1 MKARP
6 QIAAAAFL
14 SLLVVP
20 CGQIPGANVADFADF
35 SLRDAANNVILPGRL
50 YMPPEAT
57 SSPRPLV
64 LFLHGGGENGT
75 NNTSQVNGNIDN
87 LLAAA
92 KERGAFLYAPQT
104 TSNWNSTG
112 FTSSVMTMISR
123 AESQQNVDRNR
134 IYVTG
139 LSNGGG
145 GTWNMLS
152 RYPSTF
158 AAAIPICGI
167 TPASGFSPNAIVDM
181 PIWAFHARNDPTVSV
196 TVTENTLNSI
206 FAAAHEP
213 LPTYPSQRSN
223 MDFFISNPNLASH
236 RDLEAEIN
244 AGNNV
249 SLFHLSGSSRDMMYY
264 EFTVG
269 GHGIWPIVYSA
280 PPVYDWLFSH
290 SLSPE
295 PSAIMLCAALV
306 AIATPIRLRRPVV
319 LGSPTCRA

>member
-1 MKARP
+1 MRRNERFAIQVAR
-6 QIAAAAFL
+6 
-14 SLLVVP
+14 LLFWLAIP
-20 CGQIPGANVADFADF
+20 CGLTPAANVADFADF

-50 YMPPEAT
+50 YIPPEAA
-57 SSPRPLV
+57 SSQRPLI

-75 NNTSQVNGNIDN
+75 NNTSQINANIDN

-104 TSNWNSTG
+104 TSNWNSAG
-112 FTSSVMTMISR
+112 FTSSVMTMIIR

-134 IYVTG
+134 LYATG

-152 RYPSTF
+152 RYPDTF

-167 TPASGFSPNAIVDM
+167 APAAGFQPSGLINE
-181 PIWAFHARNDPTVSV
+181 PIWAFHARNDPVVAVSTTQTVF
-196 TVTENTLNSI
+196 NSI
-206 FAAAHEP
+206 LSAALEP
-213 LPTYPSQRSN
+213 LPTYPRSTSTI
-223 MDFFISNPNLASH
+223 DLFVSNPNLAAH
-236 RDLEAEIN
+236 RALEAEIN

-249 SLFHLSGSSRDMMYY
+249 SLFHLSGASRDMMYY
-264 EFTVG
+264 EFSTG

-290 SLSPE
+290 SLVPE
-295 PSAIMLCAALV
+295 PGSALLAAFALV
-306 AIATPIRLRRPVV
+306 TSAPVRFRRR
-319 LGSPTCRA
+319 SS